1 MRDLLIRYL
10 LGELDEAE
18 QRRLEDRLRN
28 SPELRRELDY
38 LRACFA
44 PGSGSNLP
52 DASGPPSG
60 LARRITEKV
69 SSLSDESLGALAA
82 QSSAPVEPSV
92 GSMSWSLADLSV
104 AAGVFL
110 AVSMLLLPALRGS
123 RDTARL
129 HVCANNQRVLGRALA
144 SYAGDNWGLYP
155 EVQLRDN
162 VGVFAA
168 LLVDDGYLEAG
179 EMQQLLLCPASDER
193 DAHAAG
199 KFVIMIPS
207 VEKLRAARGA
217 EREKLLRQMRFS
229 YAYRLGYVENNEY
242 HCVRKGKIKKS
253 CEPILADAPRFD
265 LNGLKIANHGGHGF
279 NLLYGDGHVEFKR
292 YFAIPGD
299 KNLYLNLHQ
308 KPAAGQGKNDIVLGA
323 SAATPG
329 VEIREAVA
337 PAPAPA
343 VNAE

>member
-18 QRRLEDRLRN
+18 QLRLEERLRN

-44 PGSGSNLP
+44 PGSGSNSP
-52 DASGPPSG
+52 DVGGPPRD

-69 SSLSDESLGALAA
+69 SNLSDESLNALA
-82 QSSAPVEPSV
+82 SRPTVEPSV

-129 HVCANNQRVLGRALA
+129 NVCADNQRILGRALA

-168 LLVDDGYLEAG
+168 LLVDDGYLEAE

-199 KFVIMIPS
+199 KFVITIPT
-207 VEKLRAARGA
+207 VEKLRMAKGA

-229 YAYRLGYVENNEY
+229 YAYRLGYVENNKY
-242 HCVRKGKIKKS
+242 HCVRKGQIRKS

-299 KNLYLNLHQ
+299 KNLYLNLRN
-308 KPAAGQGKNDIVLGA
+308 KPAAGRGQNDIVLGA

-329 VEIREAVA
+329 VEIVEAAA
-337 PAPAPA
+337 PAPAI
-343 VNAE
+343 NAE